1 MSHDTPTMVRQRRT
15 WLPVL
20 GLVALGGWL
29 ALAALG
35 GGGGM
40 GACRAPPPGYHSEP
54 DPLIVFGPG
63 TLTFLLTAYFALGV
77 RSLRV
82 RLVLLSQCLALAL
95 AVTFLAVLFAP
106 GCGVFVPN

>member
-1 MSHDTPTMVRQRRT
+1 MVRQRRT

-29 ALAALG
+29 ALAVLG

-40 GACRAPPPGYHSEP
+40 GACAAPNPGYHSEL
-54 DPLIVFGPG
+54 DPLTYVRMLGPG
-63 TLTFLLTAYFALGV
+63 TFTFLFTAYFALGV

-95 AVTFLAVLFAP
+95 AVGVLSLL
-106 GCGVFVPN
+106 FVPFCGG

>member
-1 MSHDTPTMVRQRRT
+1 MSHDTPTRVRQGRT

-29 ALAALG
+29 ALAVLG

-40 GACRAPPPGYHSEP
+40 GACRAPNPGYHSVP

-63 TLTFLLTAYFALGV
+63 TLTFLFTAYYALGV
-77 RSLRV
+77 RSLRM

-95 AVTFLAVLFAP
+95 AVGFLSLIIVP
-106 GCGVFVPN
+106 SCGVWVPN

>member
-1 MSHDTPTMVRQRRT
+1 M
-15 WLPVL
+15 L

-29 ALAALG
+29 ALAVLG

-40 GACRAPPPGYHSEP
+40 GACAPPPPGYHSEP

-63 TLTFLLTAYFALGV
+63 TLTFLFTAYFALGA

-82 RLVLLSQCLALAL
+82 RRVLLSQCVLLAL
-95 AVTFLAVLFAP
+95 AVGVLSLIALP
-106 GCGVFVPN
+106 SCGVSVPN